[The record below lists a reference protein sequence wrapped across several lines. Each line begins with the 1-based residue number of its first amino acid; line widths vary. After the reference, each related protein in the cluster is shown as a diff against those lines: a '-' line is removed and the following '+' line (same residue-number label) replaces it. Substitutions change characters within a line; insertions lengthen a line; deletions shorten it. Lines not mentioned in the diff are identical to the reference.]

1 MKHTCLLFFFFF
13 SPVLFASAGHAGD
26 VSEKIPP
33 RSICGR
39 VEDRLSG
46 VPVEGAR
53 VVLRAEGDSLV
64 LRRTVSDRQGY
75 YAFEGLQ
82 AQGSYRLRVEAG
94 GYDAAERRQVRP
106 SADLQPPLALE
117 PRYALLSDV
126 TVSPRV
132 SAVKTRLGRR
142 TVQVG
147 GDLQTSGNASK
158 DLMNNLPSVSVD
170 LKGNMTLRG
179 SSNVRY
185 YIDGRPTNVNS
196 MELLNLLPASS
207 IDRVE
212 FVTAPSAREYSDGPS
227 GIVNIITAKS
237 KKPGFGFSADAGIGT
252 GDKYNAGLN
261 LNRRWKR
268 VNLWGAYTF
277 FQNKSPIAGQV
288 SKTDLD
294 AFSVPAAFPASEQ
307 TVGGYYMGRLHEVK
321 AGVDFDATSRTRL
334 AYSAAYRNAWRSS
347 SMNIDSRSFTA
358 RTFPEP
364 SSAYLSRAYSD
375 SRMDFFTQGLRL
387 DHAFDALNRIEAD
400 LNYEIDRTGA
410 DTQFAQDFERKASP
424 YMPDRVADTSHYR
437 NDYTFLSARADYT
450 RQGDRYKLEAGMSLN
465 RRTMDNPYRDRAI
478 SYMPRPIPAVITD
491 DATHYKFSETVAA
504 LYATYSHTFFE
515 VLTLSGG
522 VRGEYW
528 KSLVRSLDTEER
540 QGGAG
545 DKRFLSDSL
554 NVFPSASL
562 TWHLGA
568 RSSLLLSYCTRVA
581 RPDTRQLNPNAVS
594 TNPARPSVGNPYLR
608 PEYSRSLELSY
619 RRKVG
624 RTADLGL
631 SMYYA
636 SRQDVIQPYLTPV
649 HPVTGA
655 QSRGVLYNTYK
666 NYGSSYSLGTEFIA
680 SARVFSRVDL
690 LGSLNA
696 YYADYSRGEN
706 TYWNASGVNFTAKLS
721 ANADITDRLTVMAL
735 GRYNGKQTLIQGTV
749 DANGTMDAGVRYTLL
764 SGRMNLFVR
773 LTDVFNTYCST
784 TRSVIDAGDGALQR
798 ETSRES
804 YQSRVLYFTASY
816 HF

>member
-1 MKHTCLLFFFFF
+1 MKHICLLFFSLFP
-13 SPVLFASAGHAGD
+13 PVLFALAGNAD
-26 VSEKIPP
+26 DASEKIPP
-33 RSICGR
+33 RSVNGR
-39 VEDRLSG
+39 VVDRLSG
-46 VPVEGAR
+46 APVEGAR
-53 VVLRAEGDSLV
+53 VVLRQQGDSLV

-82 AQGSYRLRVEAG
+82 VHNDYSLRVEAG
-94 GYDAAERRQVRP
+94 GYDAAERERVRP
-106 SADLQPPLALE
+106 SSDLQPPVVLE
-117 PRYALLSDV
+117 PCYALLSDV

-158 DLMNNLPSVSVD
+158 DLMNNLPSASVD
-170 LKGNMTLRG
+170 LKGSMTLRG

-227 GIVNIITAKS
+227 GIVNLITTKS

-252 GDKYNAGLN
+252 GDKYNLGLN

-277 FQNKSPIAGQV
+277 FQNKSPIAGLV
-288 SKTDLD
+288 SKTDLQ
-294 AFSVPAAFPASEQ
+294 ASSVPADFPSSEQ
-307 TVGGYYMGRLHEVK
+307 TIGGYYMGKLHEVK
-321 AGVDFDATSRTRL
+321 AGVDFEATSRTQL
-334 AYSAAYRNAWRSS
+334 SYSAAYRNAWRSS

-358 RTFPEP
+358 STYPQA
-364 SSAYLSRAYSD
+364 SSAYRSEAYSD

-387 DHAFDALNRIEAD
+387 SHAFDAINRIEAD
-400 LNYEIDRTGA
+400 LNYEIDNTGA
-410 DTQFAQDFERKASP
+410 DTRFGQDFERKTSP

-450 RQGDRYKLEAGMSLN
+450 RQGDRYRLETGASLN
-465 RRTMDNPYRDRAI
+465 RRTMDNPYSDRAV
-478 SYMPRPIPAVITD
+478 SYMPRPIPAVVS
-491 DATHYKFSETVAA
+491 DAASHYKFTETVAA
-504 LYATYSHTFFE
+504 LYATYSYTFFDA
-515 VLTLSGG
+515 LTLSGG
-522 VRGEYW
+522 LRGEYW
-528 KSLVRSLDTEER
+528 KSLVRSLDVKAPGET
-540 QGGAG
+540 G
-545 DKRFLSDSL
+545 DKRFFNDSL

-562 TWHLGA
+562 TWYPGA

-608 PEYSRSLELSY
+608 PEYNRSLELTY

-624 RTADLGL
+624 RSTDLSL
-631 SMYYA
+631 SLYYTTH
-636 SRQDVIQPYLTPV
+636 QNVIQSYLTPV

-655 QSRGVLYNTYK
+655 QSRGVIYNTYK

-706 TYWNASGVNFTAKLS
+706 TYWNASGVNFTAKFS
-721 ANADITDRLTVMAL
+721 ANVDITDRLTVMAL

-749 DANGTMDAGVRYTLL
+749 DANGTMDAGVRYTLF

-773 LTDVFNTYCST
+773 LTDVLNTYCST
-784 TRSVIDAGDGALQR
+784 TRSVIDAGNGALQR
-798 ETSRES
+798 EVSRES